1 VNNSDTPPRGT
12 IEHKWEAGELMSSL
26 PRFAFDIITVLEAD
40 GTIRYQSPSVK
51 RILGYEPDALVS
63 TSVFELLHPEDV
75 ERGADA
81 LAEALSS
88 PGITRPMVLRWRH
101 ADGSWR
107 HLESIGNN
115 LLDDPGVRGIVS
127 TSRDVTDRGRA
138 EEMLK
143 EAEKRYR
150 MLVEQVP
157 AIVYVQELGEPG
169 STLYVSPRV
178 EEMLGWP
185 PGALIGDYSRW
196 FAMVH
201 PEDRE
206 RVIAEVA
213 RSLRSD
219 GPFRAEYRFVARDGR
234 FVWVRDE
241 ATVVLD
247 ADGIPRL
254 WHGVIIDI
262 TERKR
267 TEQVLAEAE
276 VLYRTLVEQIPAV
289 AYIQEVGHIDIPL
302 YISPR
307 IEAMSGHPP
316 ERFYDDPD
324 LWYGI
329 VHREDRQRVMTE
341 DERTDKT
348 GEHFRMEYRM
358 VHRDGRVVWVRD
370 EAVLV
375 RNEEEPPRLWQ
386 GVMFDITDRKEAEQ
400 RLREAEEQYRTLVE
414 TVPAVTYVQEIDETS
429 TMTYVSPQMVD
440 LLGYTPEECT
450 SDPDHWIKVLHPED
464 RERVLAENR
473 RTNETGEPFSMEYR
487 QFAKDGRV
495 VWIRDEATLVRGE
508 NGESLYWLGVQFDVT
523 ERKRAEEVLHQGEE
537 RLRRLANAA
546 FEGILITDGS
556 RILEANKALA
566 DMIDCDDPSE
576 LVGRSALEF
585 VAPEHRDLVQKNLL
599 SGREDPYE
607 IAGLRKDG
615 ERRDLEVRG
624 RTISYRGRAA
634 RVTAVRD
641 VTERKGYE
649 RRLRRQALS
658 DPLTGLPNRI
668 LLADRLEHA
677 LARVGR
683 RRASVAVLFLDL
695 DNFKF
700 VNDSLGHEVGDQLL
714 IAVAERLRVCLRPE
728 DTVARLGGDEFAVL
742 LEDADRGQAVR
753 VAERVTQELRA
764 PFPIGGHEVFV
775 TASVGISLGASA
787 RRRGLGDLLREADQ
801 AMYRV
806 KQSGKAGYEIF
817 NPDMATRALE
827 RLRLGN
833 DLRRAFDR
841 EELKIHYQPKVRID
855 SGEVVGF
862 EALLRWEHHERGQIP
877 PEELVA
883 VAEETGLIGRLER
896 RTLAETCRLAKEWH
910 ERYPSLAERP
920 LLMCANLSA
929 RQLHRT
935 GLVEEVAGVLG
946 ETGFMGSAVVL
957 EVTESATVGNVET
970 ASAVLRRL
978 KKLGVRLAMDDFGTG
993 HSSLSHLGRFPFD
1006 FLKIDRSIVAGSD
1019 RDPNKAAIVSAA
1031 VGLSHALGM
1040 EAVAEGVETAD
1051 ELAKLRE
1058 LGCDL
1063 GQGRYWWEPLPREDA
1078 EAILRQNLL
1087 YRH

>member
-1 VNNSDTPPRGT
+1 
-12 IEHKWEAGELMSSL
+12 MSSL
-26 PRFAFDIITVLEAD
+26 PRFVSDIITVFEAD

-51 RILGYEPDALVS
+51 RILGYDPEALVG
-63 TSVFELLHPEDV
+63 TNVFELLHPEDI

-81 LAEALSS
+81 LVKALSS
-88 PGITRPMVLRWRH
+88 PRITRPMVLRWRH
-101 ADGSWR
+101 ANGSWR
-107 HLESIGNN
+107 HLESVGNS
-115 LLDDPGVRGIVS
+115 LLDDPKVRGLVS
-127 TSRDVTDRGRA
+127 VSRDVTDRVRA

-143 EAEKRYR
+143 EAEEKYR

-157 AIVYVQELGEPG
+157 AIVYVQELGEP
-169 STLYVSPRV
+169 SLTLYVSPRV

-185 PGALIGDYSRW
+185 PGDLIGDHSRL

-206 RVIAEVA
+206 RVIAEA
-213 RSLRSD
+213 TRSLRSD
-219 GPFRAEYRFVARDGR
+219 SPFRAEYRMVHRDGR
-234 FVWVRDE
+234 VVWVRDE
-241 ATVVLD
+241 ATAVLD

-254 WHGVIIDI
+254 RHGVIIDI

-267 TEQVLAEAE
+267 AEQVLAEAE

-289 AYIQEVGHIDIPL
+289 AYIQEIGHIDTPL
-302 YISPR
+302 YVSPR
-307 IEAMSGHPP
+307 IEAMTGYPP
-316 ERFYDDPD
+316 EKFYNDPD
-324 LWYGI
+324 LWYDV
-329 VHREDRQRVMTE
+329 VHPEDRQRVMTE

-348 GEHFRMEYRM
+348 GKHFRMEYRM

-375 RNEEEPPRLWQ
+375 RNEDEPPRLWQ
-386 GVMFDITDRKEAEQ
+386 GVMFDVTERKEAE
-400 RLREAEEQYRTLVE
+400 EA
-414 TVPAVTYVQEIDETS
+414 
-429 TMTYVSPQMVD
+429 
-440 LLGYTPEECT
+440 
-450 SDPDHWIKVLHPED
+450 
-464 RERVLAENR
+464 
-473 RTNETGEPFSMEYR
+473 
-487 QFAKDGRV
+487 
-495 VWIRDEATLVRGE
+495 
-508 NGESLYWLGVQFDVT
+508 
-523 ERKRAEEVLHQGEE
+523 LHQSEE
-537 RLRRLANAA
+537 RFRRLANAA
-546 FEGILITDGS
+546 FEGILITDGN

-566 DMIDCDDPSE
+566 QMVDCDDPSE

-585 VAPEHRDLVQKNLL
+585 VAPEYRDLVQRNLL

-615 ERRDLEVRG
+615 ARRDLEMRE
-624 RTISYRGRAA
+624 RTISYGERTVRI
-634 RVTAVRD
+634 TAVRD

-658 DPLTGLPNRI
+658 DPLTGLPNRT

-677 LARVGR
+677 LARGGR

-700 VNDSLGHEVGDQLL
+700 VNDSLGHKIGDQLL
-714 IAVAERLRVCLRPE
+714 IAVAEKLRVCLRPE

-753 VAERVTQELRA
+753 VAERITQELRT
-764 PFPIGGHEVFV
+764 PFLIGGHEVFV
-775 TASVGISLGASA
+775 TASVGISLGVSA
-787 RRRGLGDLLREADQ
+787 RWRRLGDLLQEADQ
-801 AMYRV
+801 AMYLV

-817 NPDMATRALE
+817 NPDMATQALE

-841 EELKIHYQPKVRID
+841 GELEIYYQPKVRID

-862 EALLRWEHHERGQIP
+862 EALSRWEHHERGQIP

-883 VAEETGLIGRLER
+883 VAEETGLIGQLER

-910 ERYPSLAERP
+910 ERYSSLFEHP

-929 RQLHRT
+929 KQLHRT
-935 GLVEEVAGVLG
+935 GLVEEIAGVLG
-946 ETGFMGSAVVL
+946 ETGLMGRAVVL

-1006 FLKIDRSIVAGSD
+1006 FLKIDRSIIAGFN
-1019 RDPNKAAIVSAA
+1019 RDPAKTAIVSAA

-1040 EAVAEGVETAD
+1040 EAVAEGVETAR

-1078 EAILRQNLL
+1078 ETILRRNLC
-1087 YRH
+1087 RQ

>member
-1 VNNSDTPPRGT
+1 MCPLAVKVSSGERRVGSRPYPIDFDRSLHSTRGRTVNNPDISTSRGT
-12 IEHKWEAGELMSSL
+12 MKHKWETGALMSSL
-26 PRFAFDIITVLEAD
+26 PPFASDIIIVIEAE
-40 GTIRYQSPSVK
+40 GTIRYQSPSVR
-51 RILGYEPDALVS
+51 RILGYDPDALVG
-63 TSVFELLHPEDV
+63 TNVFELLHPEDV
-75 ERGADA
+75 EQGADA

-88 PGITRPMVLRWRH
+88 PGITRPMVLRWHH
-101 ADGSWR
+101 AACSWR
-107 HLESIGNN
+107 HLESIGNS
-115 LLDDPGVRGIVS
+115 LLDDPGVRGIVF
-127 TSRDVTDRGRA
+127 TSRDVTDRVRA

-143 EAEKRYR
+143 EAKEWYR

-157 AIVYVQELGEPG
+157 AIVYVQELGEPS

-185 PGALIGDYSRW
+185 PGDLMGDNSRW

-206 RVIAEVA
+206 RVDAEID

-289 AYIQEVGHIDIPL
+289 AYIQEVGHIDAPL
-302 YISPR
+302 
-307 IEAMSGHPP
+307 
-316 ERFYDDPD
+316 
-324 LWYGI
+324 
-329 VHREDRQRVMTE
+329 
-341 DERTDKT
+341 
-348 GEHFRMEYRM
+348 
-358 VHRDGRVVWVRD
+358 
-370 EAVLV
+370 
-375 RNEEEPPRLWQ
+375 
-386 GVMFDITDRKEAEQ
+386 
-400 RLREAEEQYRTLVE
+400 
-414 TVPAVTYVQEIDETS
+414 
-429 TMTYVSPQMVD
+429 YVSPQMVD
-440 LLGYTPEECT
+440 LLGYTPEEYT
-450 SDPDHWIKVLHPED
+450 SDPDHWIKILHPED
-464 RERVLAENR
+464 KERVLAEDQR
-473 RTNETGEPFSMEYR
+473 ANETGEPFSMEYR

-495 VWIRDEATLVRGE
+495 VWIRNEATLVRGE
-508 NGESLYWLGVQFDVT
+508 NGEPLYWLGLQFDVT
-523 ERKRAEEVLHQGEE
+523 ERKRTEEALHQGEE

-556 RILEANKALA
+556 RILEANQALA
-566 DMIDCDDPSE
+566 DMIGCGDPSE
-576 LVGRSALEF
+576 LIGRSMLEF
-585 VAPEHRDLVQKNLL
+585 VAPERRDLVQKNLRVGL
-599 SGREDPYE
+599 EEPYE
-607 IAGLRKDG
+607 ISGLRKDG
-615 ERRDLEVRG
+615 ARRDLEMRG
-624 RTISYRGRAA
+624 RTISYGGRTA

-649 RRLRRQALS
+649 QRLRRQALS
-658 DPLTGLPNRI
+658 DPLTGLPNRT

-677 LARVGR
+677 LARADR
-683 RRASVAVLFLDL
+683 RRALVAVLFLDL
-695 DNFKF
+695 DNFKV

-714 IAVAERLRVCLRPE
+714 IAVAERLRACLRPE

-742 LEDADRGQAVR
+742 LEDADRGRAIR
-753 VAERVTQELRA
+753 VAERVTQELHA
-764 PFPIGGHEVFV
+764 PFRIGGHEVFV
-775 TASVGISLGASA
+775 TASVGISLGTSA
-787 RRRGLGDLLREADQ
+787 RRRRLGDLLREADQ

-806 KQSGKAGYEIF
+806 KQCGKAGYEIF
-817 NPDMATRALE
+817 NPDMATRALD

-833 DLRRAFDR
+833 DLRRAFAR
-841 EELKIHYQPKVRID
+841 GELKIRYQPKVRID
-855 SGEVVGF
+855 SGEVIGF
-862 EALLRWEHHERGQIP
+862 EALSRWEHHEHGQIP
-877 PEELVA
+877 SEQLVA
-883 VAEETGLIGRLER
+883 VAEETGLIGQLER

-929 RQLHRT
+929 KQLHRT
-935 GLVEEVAGVLG
+935 GLVEEVASVLG
-946 ETGFMGSAVVL
+946 ETGFMSSAVVL
-957 EVTESATVGNVET
+957 EVTESATVGNIET
-970 ASAVLRRL
+970 ASAALRRL

-1006 FLKIDRSIVAGSD
+1006 FLKIDRSIIAGSD
-1019 RDPNKAAIVSAA
+1019 RDPNKTAIVSAA

-1040 EAVAEGVETAD
+1040 EAVAEGVETAG

-1063 GQGRYWWEPLPREDA
+1063 GQGRYWWEPLPREEA
-1078 EAILRQNLL
+1078 EAKLRRNLFAL
-1087 YRH
+1087 DVR